1 MGRRRGNGPPGL
13 LGRVRWGNVGR
24 LAALL
29 ATGLLIAAGPR
40 SCERRAPALVPDTP
54 SIRPAPPRA
63 GAQPPAIART
73 EARSDRP
80 PRRVRRHRGG
90 HPRRRHRRQRPHQA
104 APSAR
109 TVPAPPV
116 AAPSRPR
123 YIAPRI
129 HSAPRPVHASAPEF
143 L

>member
-1 MGRRRGNGPPGL
+1 MGRRRGDGPPGL

-63 GAQPPAIART
+63 GAQPPPVARA
-73 EARSDRP
+73 ER
-80 PRRVRRHRGG
+80 PRRLHKERHRKRAR
-90 HPRRRHRRQRPHQA
+90 RRRHHA
-104 APSAR
+104 AAGAARVLPVPSPL
-109 TVPAPPV
+109 PAH
-116 AAPSRPR
+116 AATPR
-123 YIAPRI
+123 MITPR
-129 HSAPRPVHASAPEF
+129 
-143 L
+143 

>member
-1 MGRRRGNGPPGL
+1 
-13 LGRVRWGNVGR
+13 

-63 GAQPPAIART
+63 GAQPPPVARA
-73 EARSDRP
+73 EQR
-80 PRRVRRHRGG
+80 PRRPHRQRHRKRE
-90 HPRRRHRRQRPHQA
+90 HRRRHHVAAGAPRVTPLPSPLPAHAATPHVITPRIRPHPRPQRPA
-104 APSAR
+104 
-109 TVPAPPV
+109 T
-116 AAPSRPR
+116 
-123 YIAPRI
+123 
-129 HSAPRPVHASAPEF
+129 PEF